1 MKNSL
6 FFLLLLS
13 LSSCSK
19 LQEPILKNFGK
30 IEVSEIKGGIVTVA
44 AEALYENP
52 NSIGGRLNKVVI
64 DVWANDNKIGQID
77 QDMDLKI
84 EPNSEFSVPLVITFP
99 ISEITKDQSNLLGG
113 LLRAVLNKKVDME
126 YKGILRVRL
135 AGIPFKLTI
144 DQEEEV
150 LIK

>member
-84 EPNSEFSVPLVITFP
+84 EPNSEFSVPLVITIP

>member
-1 MKNSL
+1 MQNSL